1 LRYGENPHQSAAYYV
16 STFENGAMKDFEIL
30 GGKEL
35 SFNNLRD
42 MDLCWKVVNEFKD
55 EMACCAVKHSTP
67 CGVAIGNTALETY
80 AKTFECDPV
89 SIFGGI
95 IGMNYK
101 VDAATAEELNKT
113 FLEIVMAIDFDEEA
127 LEILRKKKNLR
138 IIKIKIQ
145 FQISKLG

>member
-1 LRYGENPHQSAAYYV
+1 
-16 STFENGAMKDFEIL
+16 
-30 GGKEL
+30 
-35 SFNNLRD
+35 

-67 CGVAIGNTALETY
+67 CGVAIG
-80 AKTFECDPV
+80 TFGSRNIYKNFRCDPV

-113 FLEIVMAIDFDEEA
+113 FLEIVMATRFWW
-127 LEILRKKKNLR
+127 RGSRNFKKEKEFKNY
-138 IIKIKIQ
+138 KN
-145 FQISKLG
+145 